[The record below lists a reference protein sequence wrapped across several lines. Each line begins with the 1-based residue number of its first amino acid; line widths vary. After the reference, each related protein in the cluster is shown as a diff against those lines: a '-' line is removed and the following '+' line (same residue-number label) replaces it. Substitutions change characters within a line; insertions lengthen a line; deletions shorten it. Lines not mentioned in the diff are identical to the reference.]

1 MNRVNAFLKRIKNI
15 FRSRSLPFNVEEV
28 ESALG
33 YHFNNRSIL
42 FKSLKHRS
50 YSQSVDGTT
59 SLSNERLEFL
69 GDSVLSMI
77 ISHYIFT
84 ENPDFQEGDLTKLK
98 SNLVSKKSEAIA
110 GRKIG
115 LDRFILLN
123 ESEENAGG
131 RNRSSIIADTF
142 EAVIGAIFLDGG
154 YSAAE
159 DFIKRTILEFQDIF
173 LNEFDNH
180 KSLLLELVQAQ
191 KMGCLVYHTISESGP
206 DHDKIFSVEV
216 TVNGESIGKGQGKS
230 KKAAQQIAA
239 KIGFETIQKRL
250 QADQDF

>member
-1 MNRVNAFLKRIKNI
+1 MNMINVFNRIRNF
-15 FRSRSLPFNVEEV
+15 FRYRNLPFNVKEV

-33 YHFNNRSIL
+33 YHFNDRSIL
-42 FKSLKHRS
+42 YKSLKHRS
-50 YSQSVDGTT
+50 YSQAVDGTT

-84 ENPDFQEGDLTKLK
+84 VFPDFQEGDLTKIK
-98 SNLVSKKSEAIA
+98 SNLVSKKAGAIA
-110 GRKIG
+110 GMKIG

-123 ESEENAGG
+123 DSEENAGG
-131 RNRSSIIADTF
+131 RKRSSIIADTY

-159 DFIKRTILEFQDIF
+159 DFIKKTILEFQDIF
-173 LNEFDNH
+173 LNESDNH
-180 KSLLLELVQAQ
+180 KSLLLELVQGE
-191 KMGCLVYHTISESGP
+191 KMGFPVYNTISESGP
-206 DHDKIFSVEV
+206 DHEKVFVVEV
-216 TVNGESIGKGQGKS
+216 TVNGESVGEGHGKN

-239 KIGFETIQKRL
+239 KSGFETLQKRL
-250 QADQDF
+250 QTDKDF